1 MTDNKEYYNIEC
13 EEVLLG
19 TIITSNVYFKGVR
32 SILKPEYF
40 YSDDNQKIF
49 RELSDKL
56 IRGKQCNAITLK
68 DFFTDN
74 IDGGYQ
80 YLKFLMNRASAIV
93 DLKEYAQKI
102 SELWQKREIQ
112 DEILNLKLNKDG
124 DEIISSLINKLNGL
138 RIGYDVQKTLTA
150 DEIIDEIDELDRNF
164 TAKPVPTGFPTLDK
178 MMNGGLNKKQ
188 LTILAARPS
197 LGKTTIGQ
205 NIILNAQHRG
215 FDSLFISLE
224 IDKRQVLLKF
234 LSMMA
239 KVDGYKI
246 QTKTYDQG
254 DMQRIIQAKEQL
266 KQMNLRV
273 NDTCGLDYMKIDEIV
288 RQAKDTGNLD
298 LVLVDYVQIINSI
311 DARWKN
317 KTDLIK
323 EATTHLKQI
332 AIKYDVAVLAL
343 CQINRQGVQDGKQP
357 SLTDLKGSGGIE
369 EDADVV
375 IILHR
380 DKAGENESG
389 TYSNDG
395 KLIIAKNRFGMTN
408 TVPII
413 FDGKYA
419 QFTEL
424 TKNYDGF

>member
-1 MTDNKEYYNIEC
+1 MENKEYYNTDC

-19 TIITSNVYFKGVR
+19 TIIASNSYFKGVR
-32 SILKPEYF
+32 STLKAEYF
-40 YSDDNQKIF
+40 YSDDNKKIF
-49 RELSDKL
+49 KELSDKL
-56 IRGKQCNAITLK
+56 IRGKQCNAVTLK

-74 IDGGYQ
+74 TDGGYQ
-80 YLKFLMNRASAIV
+80 YLKFLMTRASAIV

-124 DEIISSLINKLNGL
+124 DEIISRLINKLNGL
-138 RIGYDVQKTLTA
+138 RIGYDVQKTSKI
-150 DEIIDEIDELDRNF
+150 EEVIEEIDELDRNF
-164 TAKPVPTGFPTLDK
+164 TAKPIPTGFPTLDK

-188 LTILAARPS
+188 LTILGARPS
-197 LGKTTIGQ
+197 LGKTTMGQ
-205 NIILNAQHRG
+205 NIILNAQRRG

-246 QTKTYDQG
+246 QTKTYDQS
-254 DMQRIIQAKEQL
+254 DAQKIIEAKKQL

-317 KTDLIK
+317 KADLIK

-380 DKAGENESG
+380 DQAGEDESA
-389 TYSNDG
+389 TYSNEG
-395 KLIIAKNRFGMTN
+395 KLIIAKNRFGMTSN
-408 TVPII
+408 IPIN

-419 QFTEL
+419 QFIES
-424 TKNYDGF
+424 TKKYDGF

>member
-1 MTDNKEYYNIEC
+1 MENKEYYNIEC

-19 TIITSNVYFKGVR
+19 TIIASNIHFKSIR
-32 SILKPEYF
+32 SILKAEYF
-40 YSDDNQKIF
+40 YSDDNKKIF
-49 RELSDKL
+49 KELSDK
-56 IRGKQCNAITLK
+56 IIKGNQCTIITLK
-68 DFFTDN
+68 DFFNDN
-74 IDGGYQ
+74 TDGGYK
-80 YLKFLMNRASAIV
+80 YLKFLTSKASSIV
-93 DLKEYAQKI
+93 DLKEYAKKI
-102 SELWQKREIQ
+102 SELWQKRNIQ

-124 DEIISSLINKLNGL
+124 DEVISKLINKLNGL
-138 RIGYDVQKTLTA
+138 RIGYDVQKTLTT

-178 MMNGGLNKKQ
+178 MMNGGLSKKQ
-188 LTILAARPS
+188 LTILGARPS
-197 LGKTTIGQ
+197 LGKTTMGQ
-205 NIILNAQHRG
+205 NIILNAQRKG
-215 FDSLFISLE
+215 FDSLFVSLE

-239 KVDGYKI
+239 RVDGYKI

-254 DMQRIIQAKEQL
+254 EAQRIIEAKSQL
-266 KQMNLRV
+266 KEMNLRV

-298 LVLVDYVQIINSI
+298 LVLIDYVQIINSI
-311 DARWKN
+311 DSRWKN
-317 KTDLIK
+317 KADLIK

-380 DKAGENESG
+380 DQAGDQEGG

-395 KLIIAKNRFGMTN
+395 KLIVAKNRFGMTN
-408 TVPII
+408 AVSIN

-419 QFTEL
+419 QFNEL
-424 TKNYDGF
+424 TRNYDGF

>member
-1 MTDNKEYYNIEC
+1 MENKEYYNIEC

-19 TIITSNVYFKGVR
+19 TIIASNINFKSVR
-32 SILKPEYF
+32 STLKAEYF
-40 YSDDNQKIF
+40 YSDDNKKIF
-49 RELSDKL
+49 KELSDKL
-56 IRGKQCNAITLK
+56 IKGKQCTIITLK
-68 DFFTDN
+68 DFFNDN
-74 IDGGYQ
+74 TDGGYK
-80 YLKFLMNRASAIV
+80 YLKFLTTKASSIV

-124 DEIISSLINKLNGL
+124 DEIISKLINKLNGL
-138 RIGYDVQKTLTA
+138 RIGYDVQKTLTT
-150 DEIIDEIDELDRNF
+150 DEIIDELDELDRNF
-164 TAKPVPTGFPTLDK
+164 TAKPISTGFPTLDK

-188 LTILAARPS
+188 LTILGARPS
-197 LGKTTIGQ
+197 LGKTTMGQ
-205 NIILNAQHRG
+205 NIILNAQRKG

-239 KVDGYKI
+239 RVDGYKI

-254 DMQRIIQAKEQL
+254 EAQRIIEAKSQL

-317 KTDLIK
+317 KADLIK

-380 DKAGENESG
+380 DQAGENESG

-408 TVPII
+408 TVPIN
-413 FDGKYA
+413 FDGRYA
-419 QFTEL
+419 QFNEL
-424 TKNYDGF
+424 TRNYDGF

>member
-1 MTDNKEYYNIEC
+1 MENKDYYNIDC
-13 EEVLLG
+13 EETLLG
-19 TIITSNVYFKGVR
+19 TIIASNLYFKGVR
-32 SILKPEYF
+32 TLLKAEYF
-40 YSDDNQKIF
+40 YNSDNKKIYQ
-49 RELSDKL
+49 ELSDRL
-56 IRGKQCNAITLK
+56 VRGKQCNVITLK
-68 DFFTDN
+68 EFFIDKT
-74 IDGGYQ
+74 DGGYD
-80 YLKFLMNRASAIV
+80 YLKFLTTKSSIAV

-112 DEILNLKLNKDG
+112 DEIVNLKLNKDG
-124 DEIISSLINKLNGL
+124 DEIISKLINKLNGL
-138 RIGYDVQKTLTA
+138 RIGYDVQKTLTT
-150 DEIIDEIDELDRNF
+150 DEIIEEIDELERNL

-188 LTILAARPS
+188 LTILGARPS
-197 LGKTTIGQ
+197 LGKTTMGQ
-205 NIILNAQHRG
+205 NIILNAQRRG
-215 FDSLFISLE
+215 FDCLFVSLE

-239 KVDGYKI
+239 EVDGYKI
-246 QTKTYDQG
+246 QTKTYDQSEA
-254 DMQRIIQAKEQL
+254 QRIIGAKEQL
-266 KQMNLRV
+266 RQMNLRV

-298 LVLVDYVQIINSI
+298 LVLVDYVQIIGSI

-317 KTDLIK
+317 KADLIK

-343 CQINRQGVQDGKQP
+343 CQVGRQGVQDGKQP
-357 SLTDLKGSGGIE
+357 SLSDLKGSGGIE

-380 DKAGENESG
+380 DQSADEEVGA
-389 TYSNDG
+389 YSNSG
-395 KLIIAKNRFGMTN
+395 KLIVAKNRFGMTN
-408 TVPII
+408 AVSIN
-413 FDGKYA
+413 FNGRYA

-424 TKNYDGF
+424 TKNYDGGF

>member
-1 MTDNKEYYNIEC
+1 MENQEYYNIEC

-19 TIITSNVYFKGVR
+19 TIIASNIHFKSIR
-32 SILKPEYF
+32 SILKAEYF
-40 YSDDNQKIF
+40 YSDDNKKIF
-49 RELSDKL
+49 KELSDKL
-56 IRGKQCNAITLK
+56 IEGKQCTIITLK
-68 DFFTDN
+68 DFFNDN
-74 IDGGYQ
+74 TDGGYK
-80 YLKFLMNRASAIV
+80 YLKFLTTKASSIV

-124 DEIISSLINKLNGL
+124 DEVISKLINKLNGL
-138 RIGYDVQKTLTA
+138 RIGYDVQKTLTT
-150 DEIIDEIDELDRNF
+150 DEIIDELDELDRNF
-164 TAKPVPTGFPTLDK
+164 TAKPISTGFPTLDK
-178 MMNGGLNKKQ
+178 MMNGGLSKKQ
-188 LTILAARPS
+188 LTILGARPS

-205 NIILNAQHRG
+205 NIILNAQRKG

-239 KVDGYKI
+239 RVDGYKI

-254 DMQRIIQAKEQL
+254 EAQRIIEAKSQL

-317 KTDLIK
+317 KADLIK

-332 AIKYDVAVLAL
+332 AIKYDIAVLAL

-380 DKAGENESG
+380 DQAGENESG

-408 TVPII
+408 TVPIN

-419 QFTEL
+419 QFNEL
-424 TKNYDGF
+424 TRNYDGF

>member
-32 SILKPEYF
+32 SILKAEYF

-188 LTILAARPS
+188 LTILGARPS
-197 LGKTTIGQ
+197 LGKTTMGQ
-205 NIILNAQHRG
+205 NIILNAQRRG

-254 DMQRIIQAKEQL
+254 DMQRIIEAKKQL
-266 KQMNLRV
+266 KEMNLRV

-380 DKAGENESG
+380 EQAGENESG

-413 FDGKYA
+413 FDGRYA
-419 QFTEL
+419 QFIEL